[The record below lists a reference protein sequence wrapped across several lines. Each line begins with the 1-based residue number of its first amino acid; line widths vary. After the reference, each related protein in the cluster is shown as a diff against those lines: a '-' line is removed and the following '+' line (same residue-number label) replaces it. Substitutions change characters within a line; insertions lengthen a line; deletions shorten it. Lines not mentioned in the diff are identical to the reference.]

1 MNSILNF
8 KNLEGLDPDD
18 VSVGDDLI
26 QQMQGFHEELM
37 KKISIVTSEEGEG
50 SEQVSGRLVG
60 GRYRHSIF

>member
-8 KNLEGLDPDD
+8 KNLEGMDPDD

-37 KKISIVTSEEGEG
+37 KKISIVTSEEGDG
-50 SEQVSGRLVG
+50 SEQVSGQLVR
-60 GRYRHSIF
+60 GRYMWLAF